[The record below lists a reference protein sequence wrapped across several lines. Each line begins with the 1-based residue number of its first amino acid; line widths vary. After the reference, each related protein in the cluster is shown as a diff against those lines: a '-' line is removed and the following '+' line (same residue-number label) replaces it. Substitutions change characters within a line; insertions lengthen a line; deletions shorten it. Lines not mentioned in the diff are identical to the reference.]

1 MLKTLFFMMAV
12 TLLQGCSVF
21 GVRTVEILNY
31 EVLQEDGKF
40 DIRQYEDYWVART
53 KIDGEYRISSDK
65 GFRLLFNYIAGGNKQ
80 QEKIAMTGPVMQ
92 QEQGEKIAMTG
103 PVIVQKSGKS
113 WIMEFVLPS
122 KYNEL
127 QPPEP
132 LNPAVSVFKVPG
144 YRAAALR
151 YSGNL
156 REEKYNIKVKKLL
169 DIVQSKGLQSIGEP
183 FSAGY
188 DPPWTIPFLKR
199 NEVLIV
205 VE

>member
-1 MLKTLFFMMAV
+1 MKIFFGIIVA

-31 EVLQEDGKF
+31 QVLQEDGKF

-53 KIDGEYRISSDK
+53 KIDGAYRSSSDE
-65 GFRLLFNYIAGGNKQ
+65 GFRLLFNYISGGNKQ

-92 QEQGEKIAMTG
+92 QQEGEKIAMTG
-103 PVIVQKSGKS
+103 PVIQHKSGKS
-113 WIMEFVLPS
+113 WIMEFVLPA

-132 LNPAVSVFKVPG
+132 LNPAVSVVKVPG
-144 YRAAALR
+144 YRTAALR

-156 REEKYNIKVKKLL
+156 REEKYNRKVKELL
-169 DIVQSKGLQSIGEP
+169 YIVQLKGLQAVGEP

>member
-1 MLKTLFFMMAV
+1 MKTYFLMMVAM
-12 TLLQGCSVF
+12 LLQSCSLF

-31 EVLQEDGKF
+31 QVLQEDRNF

-53 KIDGEYRISSDK
+53 KIDGEYRRSSDE
-65 GFRLLFNYIAGGNKQ
+65 GFRLLFNYISGGNKQ

-103 PVIVQKSGKS
+103 PVIQQKSGKS
-113 WIMEFVLPS
+113 WIMEFVLPA
-122 KYNEL
+122 KYNKL

-132 LNPAVSVFKVPG
+132 LNPAVSVVKVPG
-144 YRAAALR
+144 YKAAALR

-156 REEKYNIKVKKLL
+156 REEKYNTKAKELI
-169 DIVQSKGLQSIGEP
+169 DIVHLRGLQSIGEP